1 MVHQGFSNQN
11 LSKSPLGM
19 ACLNY
24 SSENSPVTKLRFG
37 KYRRGWIEKMR
48 LVRRS
53 KQTERVT
60 TFLLPLLSMSQVE
73 PTMPSFSKNHFPF
86 LQDLAIFRG
95 QLGWSLIQSLVEFF
109 LQFQHWGNESKLCLV
124 VPLCEL
130 SNQEESSESNTSRII
145 QSWIILNYPIRKRA
159 SLWKQHLLSWV
170 GRLAPEWLDFQHTQP
185 AAKIW
190 ANQECEV
197 IFINHGNLV
206 FSVRLIIHLEPSAS
220 E

>member
-1 MVHQGFSNQN
+1 MACLNSSSGIYQPKFIQKPSWHGLPQQFLWDLETRIYPKAPRHGLPQYFIWDLSTRNYPKALSAWPASMVHLGFSNQN

-73 PTMPSFSKNHFPF
+73 PTMPSFSKIMSPF
-86 LQDLAIFRG
+86 Y
-95 QLGWSLIQSLVEFF
+95 
-109 LQFQHWGNESKLCLV
+109 
-124 VPLCEL
+124 
-130 SNQEESSESNTSRII
+130 RI
-145 QSWIILNYPIRKRA
+145 
-159 SLWKQHLLSWV
+159 LLFAGDNWV
-170 GRLAPEWLDFQHTQP
+170 G
-185 AAKIW
+185 
-190 ANQECEV
+190 V
-197 IFINHGNLV
+197 
-206 FSVRLIIHLEPSAS
+206 
-220 E
+220 

>member
-1 MVHQGFSNQN
+1 MVHLGFSNQN

-73 PTMPSFSKNHFPF
+73 PTMPSFSKIISPF
-86 LQDLAIFRG
+86 YRILRFSGDNWVGVWYNPL
-95 QLGWSLIQSLVEFF
+95 WSFSCSFNIEEMKVSCVWWCPCVNYPIRKRAL
-109 LQFQHWGNESKLCLV
+109 KAT
-124 VPLCEL
+124 PLEL
-130 SNQEESSESNTSRII
+130 SNLELSR
-145 QSWIILNYPIRKRA
+145 IILNYPIRKRA
-159 SLWKQHLLSWV
+159 RLWKQHLLSWV

-185 AAKIW
+185 AANSKSEPTKNMKIDLSTMAIW
-190 ANQECEV
+190 YSQC
-197 IFINHGNLV
+197 
-206 FSVRLIIHLEPSAS
+206 AS
-220 E
+220 

>member
-1 MVHQGFSNQN
+1 MVHLGFSNQN

-24 SSENSPVTKLRFG
+24 SSENSPVTKFRFG

-73 PTMPSFSKNHFPF
+73 PTMPSFSKIISPF
-86 LQDLAIFRG
+86 YRILRFSGDNWVGVWYNPL
-95 QLGWSLIQSLVEFF
+95 WSFSCSFNI
-109 LQFQHWGNESKLCLV
+109 
-124 VPLCEL
+124 
-130 SNQEESSESNTSRII
+130 EEMKVSCV
-145 QSWIILNYPIRKRA
+145 WWCPCVNYPIRKRA
-159 SLWKQHLLSWV
+159 RLWKQHLLSWV

-185 AAKIW
+185 AANSKSEATKNMKFYLSTMAIW
-190 ANQECEV
+190 YSQC
-197 IFINHGNLV
+197 
-206 FSVRLIIHLEPSAS
+206 AS
-220 E
+220 